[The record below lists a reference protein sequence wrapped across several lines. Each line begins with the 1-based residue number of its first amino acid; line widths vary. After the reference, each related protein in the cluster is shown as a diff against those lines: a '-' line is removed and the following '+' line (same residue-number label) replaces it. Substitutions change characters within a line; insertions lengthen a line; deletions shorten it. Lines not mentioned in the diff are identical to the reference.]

1 MTSTTWPKGKERI
14 IINPEKPLELASNK
28 KEEKEREQSPLTE
41 VQT

>member
-14 IINPEKPLELASNK
+14 VNPEKPLELAFNK
-28 KEEKEREQSPLTE
+28 KEEKEREQLPFTE